1 MKQGVHIDNMRYVED
16 FESGSGG
23 YDTLD
28 FAMNDGKLFITSHS
42 SKDDTEHGFNLDFN
56 DWKMIRDAIDNYFK
70 EQLKDAF
77 VKSIF

>member
-28 FAMNDGKLFITSHS
+28 FAMDDGKIFITSHS
-42 SKDDTEHGFNLDFN
+42 SNDDTEHGFNLDFN

-70 EQLKDAF
+70 EQLQDDF

>member
-28 FAMNDGKLFITSHS
+28 FAMNDGKVFITSRS
-42 SKDDTEHGFNLDFN
+42 SNDDTEHGFNLDFN